1 MTDQLRIVF
10 EPEGGWWSVHSPD
23 EPALATQGKT
33 LATARKRAREALSSL
48 WDDWP
53 RAKRAELVE
62 EFALPEDVLQ
72 GLEALESKRRLVLE
86 LQQSASAQS
95 RKLARALVKYE
106 VSLRD
111 AGALLSLSHQ
121 RVAQLVAD

>member
-1 MTDQLRIVF
+1 M
-10 EPEGGWWSVHSPD
+10 
-23 EPALATQGKT
+23 
-33 LATARKRAREALSSL
+33 
-48 WDDWP
+48 
-53 RAKRAELVE
+53 E